1 MKPWWAQTRA
11 EIEMTLRRG
20 ETLLLTIGIPVLLLV
35 FFSISKVTTSPTP
48 HRVDFIAPGV
58 LALCIMSTSLVA
70 LSISTGFERSYGVL
84 RRLHVTPL
92 GTRRL
97 IGAKIAGVLVTEVI
111 QVTVLSIVAL
121 LLKWHPRG
129 GFSGGFE
136 VTALMILG
144 SAGFAGIGL
153 LLAGRLKAEVNLAAS
168 NGLYLILLLVSGI
181 VVPID
186 SMPQFIQH
194 LVVATPS
201 GALAEGLHRVLG
213 LGLQP
218 TVGDWISVSLWAL
231 LAPLLAVRT
240 FRFD

>member
-1 MKPWWAQTRA
+1 M
-11 EIEMTLRRG
+11 
-20 ETLLLTIGIPVLLLV
+20 
-35 FFSISKVTTSPTP
+35 
-48 HRVDFIAPGV
+48 
-58 LALCIMSTSLVA
+58 
-70 LSISTGFERSYGVL
+70 L

-111 QVTVLSIVAL
+111 QVAVLSLVAL

-129 GFSGGFE
+129 GFSGGLE
-136 VTALMILG
+136 VAALMILG
-144 SAGFAGIGL
+144 SGGFAGIGL

-186 SMPQFIQH
+186 SMPQIIQH
-194 LVVATPS
+194 IVVATPS

-218 TVGDWISVSLWAL
+218 TIGDWISVALWAL
-231 LAPLLAVRT
+231 LAPLLAMRT

>member
-1 MKPWWAQTRA
+1 MKPWWSQTRA

-35 FFSISKVTTSPTP
+35 FFSVSKVTTSPTP
-48 HRVDFIAPGV
+48 HRVDFIAPGI

-111 QVTVLSIVAL
+111 QVAVLSLVAL

-129 GFSGGFE
+129 GFSGGLE
-136 VTALMILG
+136 VAALMILG
-144 SAGFAGIGL
+144 SGGFAGIGL

-186 SMPQFIQH
+186 SMPQIIQH
-194 LVVATPS
+194 IVVATPS

-218 TVGDWISVSLWAL
+218 TTGDWISVALWAL
-231 LAPLLAVRT
+231 LAPLLAMRT